1 MTSQADSAGTAAAPA
16 RAGLVLGTLILVA
29 GVANLNLSVA
39 NVALPDIGKSFDA
52 SQTTLD
58 LIAVGYSL
66 GLAAS
71 VLWFGALGDRYGRK
85 LMIVLGMS
93 LTIPACL
100 LAGFA
105 PSSGVLFAA
114 RVLGG
119 LAAGMAYP
127 TTLALITALWSGAW
141 RTKSIALWSAL
152 GGGIALLGPL
162 ISGALLEHFSWG
174 SVFLVTLPLVAI
186 ALPMAI
192 FFVPSHVNEGTEPV
206 DNLGGVLSAVLVG
219 GLIVSINFLPVPSEK
234 TVALVLLAVAAV
246 AGILFYLRQR
256 RAANPLYDLHI
267 AARPTFWVAAC
278 AGIIVF
284 GSLMGAAYIS
294 QQFLQ
299 NVLGYS
305 TLQAGAAII
314 PAGLFMVAVA
324 PRSAKLVGLARVAA
338 DASQRAGVPLRRLPA
353 DALALEGEHPVLG
366 GRDPVHLPRDRGRPR
381 GHAVL
386 ELAHGIGAGDPRRHG
401 LRDGRPA
408 ARPGRGAD
416 DLDLRRAPHRRLRLG
431 DGAAIAEL
439 GAHVTQSTQ
448 ATLQLSYSSAE
459 DLAAQHP
466 HYASQIT
473 AAAQSSFLKGDQWA
487 YLAAMIAIL
496 IGMAL
501 VFRFFPKKDAE
512 NALRAAYHAHGH
524 RGRAGRRCRRLR
536 CRSLLPA
543 PARPSSRGTSL
554 RPRSSNDIPALV
566 PGVDAERSRSSR
578 AGTSPATTRS
588 STSSRR
594 RRTRS
599 TAPCWRGVP
608 ITSRTSPSSG
618 FSAWRSSAGSA
629 AASPETSC
637 WATSRRRSPTPRTSR
652 SPSSSG

>member
-1 MTSQADSAGTAAAPA
+1 MSATGATSARPASPA

-52 SQTTLD
+52 SQTMLD

-114 RVLGG
+114 RVIGG

-127 TTLALITALWSGAW
+127 TTLALITALWSGPG

-162 ISGALLEHFSWG
+162 ISGWLLEYFSWG
-174 SVFLVTLPLVAI
+174 SVFLVTLPLVVV

-192 FFVPSHVNEGTEPV
+192 FIVPSHVNEGTEPV
-206 DNLGGVLSAVLVG
+206 DNLGGMLSAVLVG
-219 GLIVSINFLPVPSEK
+219 ALIVSINFMPVPNEK
-234 TVALVLLAVAAV
+234 TVALVLLAVAVV
-246 AGILFYLRQR
+246 AGVLFYIRQR
-256 RAANPLYDLHI
+256 RAANPLYDLHV

-305 TLQAGAAII
+305 TLDAGAAII

-324 PRSAKLVGLARVAA
+324 PRSAKLVGLHGSRRTLLSGQACLFVAFLLMLVLWKENIPYWEVAIPYIFLGIGVGLAGTPSSNSLTGSVPVTRVGMASGTA
-338 DASQRAGVPLRRLPA
+338 DLQR
-353 DALALEGEHPVLG
+353 DLG
-366 GRDPVHLPRDRGRPR
+366 GALMTS
-381 GHAVL
+381 
-386 ELAHGIGAGDPRRHG
+386 IFGALLTAGYASAMG
-401 LRDGRPA
+401 S
-408 ARPGRGAD
+408 
-416 DLDLRRAPHRRLRLG
+416 
-431 DGAAIAEL
+431 AIASS
-439 GAHVTQSTQ
+439 GKHISQSTQ

-459 DLAAQHP
+459 DLAAQNP

-473 AAAQSSFLKGDQWA
+473 AAAQSSFIKGDQWA
-487 YLAAMIAIL
+487 YLAAMIAIA
-496 IGMAL
+496 IGMGL

-512 NALRAAYHAHGH
+512 NALRDAYHAKDTG
-524 RGRAGRRCRRLR
+524 AGPGGAATDEVQV
-536 CRSLLPA
+536 PA
-543 PARPSSRGTSL
+543 PGTG
-554 RPRSSNDIPALV
+554 PAVV
-566 PGVDAERSRSSR
+566 PGHVS
-578 AGTSPATTRS
+578 
-588 STSSRR
+588 
-594 RRTRS
+594 
-599 TAPCWRGVP
+599 
-608 ITSRTSPSSG
+608 
-618 FSAWRSSAGSA
+618 
-629 AASPETSC
+629 SPEEL
-637 WATSRRRSPTPRTSR
+637 A
-652 SPSSSG
+652 

>member
-1 MTSQADSAGTAAAPA
+1 MSDVAASGSAPK
-16 RAGLVLGTLILVA
+16 RAGLVLISLILVA

-52 SQTTLD
+52 SQTALD

-85 LMIVLGMS
+85 LMIIVGMS

-127 TTLALITALWSGAW
+127 TTLALITALWSGPG

-162 ISGALLEHFSWG
+162 ISGALLEHFDWG

-192 FFVPSHVNEGTEPV
+192 FFVPSHVGEGTEPV

-219 GLIVSINFLPVPSEK
+219 GLIVAINFLPVPSEK
-234 TVALVLLAVAAV
+234 TLALVLLGVAALAAV
-246 AGILFYLRQR
+246 LFLLRQR
-256 RAANPLYDLHI
+256 RVKNPLYDLHV

-294 QQFLQ
+294 QQYLQ

-305 TLQAGAAII
+305 TIEAGAAIL
-314 PAGLFMVAVA
+314 PAGIFMVLVA
-324 PRSAKLVGLARVAA
+324 PRSAKLVHSHGSRRTLLVGQSLLFLAFLAMFLFWKENISYWEVAIPYVLLGIGIGLAGTPSSNSLTGSVPVTRVGMASGTA
-338 DASQRAGVPLRRLPA
+338 DLQR
-353 DALALEGEHPVLG
+353 DLG
-366 GRDPVHLPRDRGRPR
+366 GALMTS
-381 GHAVL
+381 
-386 ELAHGIGAGDPRRHG
+386 IFGALLTAGYASAMG
-401 LRDGRPA
+401 K
-408 ARPGRGAD
+408 
-416 DLDLRRAPHRRLRLG
+416 
-431 DGAAIAEL
+431 AIAES
-439 GAHVTQSTQ
+439 GKHISDSTQSQ
-448 ATLQLSYSSAE
+448 LQLSYSSAE
-459 DLAAQHP
+459 NLAGNHP
-466 HYASQIT
+466 AYASQIT

-487 YLAAMIAIL
+487 YLAAMVAVL

-501 VFRFFPKKDAE
+501 VYRFFPKKEAE
-512 NALRAAYHAHGH
+512 NALRDAYHAQDTG
-524 RGRAGRRCRRLR
+524 AGPTGAPTAPVRV
-536 CRSLLPA
+536 PA
-543 PARPSSRGTSL
+543 PG
-554 RPRSSNDIPALV
+554 
-566 PGVDAERSRSSR
+566 E
-578 AGTSPATTRS
+578 
-588 STSSRR
+588 
-594 RRTRS
+594 
-599 TAPCWRGVP
+599 
-608 ITSRTSPSSG
+608 
-618 FSAWRSSAGSA
+618 GSA
-629 AASPETSC
+629 AVPGHIPPPE
-637 WATSRRRSPTPRTSR
+637 AT
-652 SPSSSG
+652 

>member
-1 MTSQADSAGTAAAPA
+1 MTTQGTRDSAAPA
-16 RAGLVLGTLILVA
+16 RAGLVLVTLILVA

-52 SQTTLD
+52 SQTMLD

-85 LMIVLGMS
+85 LMIVMGMS

-127 TTLALITALWSGAW
+127 TTLALITALWSGPG

-162 ISGALLEHFSWG
+162 ISGALLEHFDWG

-186 ALPMAI
+186 ALPMAF

-219 GLIVSINFLPVPSEK
+219 GLIIAINFLPVPSEQ
-234 TVALVLLAVAAV
+234 TVAVVLLVVAAV
-246 AGILFYLRQR
+246 AGVLFLLRQR
-256 RAANPLYDLHI
+256 RAANPLYDLHV

-294 QQFLQ
+294 QQYLQ

-305 TLQAGAAII
+305 TLQAGAAIL
-314 PAGLFMVAVA
+314 PAGIFMVLVA
-324 PRSAKLVGLARVAA
+324 PRSAKLVGLHGSRRTLLTGQAFLAVAFVLMLLFWKENISYWLVAIPYVFLGIGVGLAGTPSSNSLTGSVPVTRVGMASGTA
-338 DASQRAGVPLRRLPA
+338 DLQR
-353 DALALEGEHPVLG
+353 DLG
-366 GRDPVHLPRDRGRPR
+366 GALMTS
-381 GHAVL
+381 
-386 ELAHGIGAGDPRRHG
+386 IFGALLTAGYASAMG
-401 LRDGRPA
+401 T
-408 ARPGRGAD
+408 
-416 DLDLRRAPHRRLRLG
+416 
-431 DGAAIAEL
+431 AIAES
-439 GAHVTQSTQ
+439 GKHVTDSTQ
-448 ATLQLSYSSAE
+448 ATLQLSYASAE

-473 AAAQSSFLKGDQWA
+473 AAAQSAFLKGDQWA
-487 YLAAMIAIL
+487 YLAALIAIL
-496 IGMAL
+496 IGMGL

-512 NALRAAYHAHGH
+512 NALRAGYHAGDT
-524 RGRAGRRCRRLR
+524 GTG
-536 CRSLLPA
+536 PA
-543 PARPSSRGTSL
+543 AVSADPVQVPSPGTGPAV
-554 RPRSSNDIPALV
+554 V
-566 PGVDAERSRSSR
+566 PGHVSR
-578 AGTSPATTRS
+578 
-588 STSSRR
+588 
-594 RRTRS
+594 
-599 TAPCWRGVP
+599 
-608 ITSRTSPSSG
+608 
-618 FSAWRSSAGSA
+618 
-629 AASPETSC
+629 PEDL
-637 WATSRRRSPTPRTSR
+637 P
-652 SPSSSG
+652 